1 MKWKNFQGKEIS
13 TETADHQHLSN
24 VLWYLKI
31 FWPDLY
37 PAHIR
42 EEVIKAIK
50 DRFNGQILPY
60 RPHLDFEVEIQGL
73 KERGLLFEN
82 DDGTHY
88 IVFEGRIIG
97 DLRPPEM
104 IDHKPQV

>member
-1 MKWKNFQGKEIS
+1 
-13 TETADHQHLSN
+13 
-24 VLWYLKI
+24 
-31 FWPDLY
+31 
-37 PAHIR
+37 
-42 EEVIKAIK
+42 
-50 DRFNGQILPY
+50 
-60 RPHLDFEVEIQGL
+60 
-73 KERGLLFEN
+73 LLFEN